1 VPESARCVS
10 PLRTEASDMADTSV
24 ALTRALVQRPKI
36 LVLDEATSSVDSATD
51 TLVQQIIQREFRGT
65 TILSIAHRLETVAD
79 FDRIMVMEAGRI
91 IRVSSIFK
99 V

>member
-1 VPESARCVS
+1 MPESARCVS

-65 TILSIAHRLETVAD
+65 TILSIAHRLGVAD